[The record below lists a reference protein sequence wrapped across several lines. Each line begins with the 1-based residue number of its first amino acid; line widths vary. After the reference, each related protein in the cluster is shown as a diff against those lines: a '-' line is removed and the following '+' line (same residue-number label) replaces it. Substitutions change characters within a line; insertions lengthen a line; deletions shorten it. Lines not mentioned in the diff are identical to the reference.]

1 MSGTVFLV
9 SPVAPSGV
17 ISNLPTNRIA
27 GNRPLRLGL
36 LDNGKFNAEPLLAFL
51 SEELRTTVTI
61 SSVVRERKPSMS
73 TPATREAIDRL
84 VASADVVISAMA
96 D

>member
-9 SPVAPSGV
+9 SPVAPAGV
-17 ISNLPTNRIA
+17 ISTLQNNHVA
-27 GNRPLRLGL
+27 GDRPLRLGL
-36 LDNGKFNAEPLLAFL
+36 LDNGKFNAEPLLRFL
-51 SEELRTTVTI
+51 SEQLQTTVTI
-61 SSVVRERKPSMS
+61 PSIVRERKPSMS

-84 VASADVVISAMA
+84 VAGADVVISAMA